1 MNKYKNKAEEM
12 PIHVPVSLFEHLLL
26 ENAQIAKEIFSTE
39 EGEENEMSYE
49 EFANHFKETP
59 EFLGLFAKL
68 LIDQGRNLEEIEQAY
83 SKILDLKKKNISID
97 INPEHIRNL
106 TKLNKELETQEED
119 NQQEDEE
126 VEKENIVKATI
137 NLDKTDGVNDYADT
151 PPTPEQEEGDIPDKS
166 YWDYTTEELVEALN
180 LKRDES
186 WPTGYYCLA
195 DLFNT
200 KDIQVDG
207 QGLYIWTEG
216 KIFAEYLKEKSTKN
230 LPWKF
235 GQYGSF
241 VRRGNDDIQYGKT
254 PIKTVSSYRH
264 AEEDITIIVYAK
276 RLDEYLTSE
285 ENTKNFKTAY
295 DVEQVV
301 GKKLVSAK
309 IGGTKYEDVR
319 NTEIFRGV
327 PKNDIIKIIN
337 ETLTG
342 SSRLNDYK
350 MRPEQKLA
358 HDQIVNYFQ
367 TSDDEKPEFLL
378 AAKMRYGKNFTFL
391 NVAKTMELK
400 NILVLTY
407 KPHVFDSLEKD
418 VTGHTNFEGW
428 EIINFKNERN
438 LEPIAENT
446 RVFMSSAQL
455 ALHEGIINEKELED
469 EKDVVEEEENKAKDQ
484 ALKELESNMDKLTNV
499 DFDIVIADEYHYG
512 TGTKKFNNLLE
523 KLNYKYLVFVSGT
536 AMKDI
541 EMGRFEDEQIYSW
554 SYIDEQKKK
563 REEKQIGYGQHLDM
577 PTMNFHLMSVSENA
591 KNRADFYTPEEGFT
605 MNKMINVENGKL
617 RDELSLRDL
626 LRQISGNGVNK
637 NISVFKNPTVKGVNL
652 DHTFWVLPKNTKGI
666 KAVADLMETMPEY
679 KDYYIIP
686 ATGGYVTDIKKVQEK
701 INYAKNHG
709 KKTITLSCYR
719 FKEGVTVPDW
729 NGVVML
735 DSGRSPEE
743 YLQAIFRCQSPGE
756 NKDNCHVFDFNPQR
770 CLIRIYDICESVD
783 KTGGTTLGNTITE
796 FIDYAPIL
804 DHQENK
810 FKTVDADMI
819 FHNFRAHGS
828 FREKFAN
835 IKNINIEKLDQD
847 IIDSLEG
854 VRGGARKKETDINNN
869 DVNFGSEIIRTRENG
884 ETDDSPQAKKKA
896 KQEAKK
902 YLEKIANVLS
912 NIPEYLF
919 NSPENE
925 QNVKQVVISGSKNQD
940 LFKDITGISI
950 QNFRTWFHKGLL
962 NKVVFNRN
970 IKNFL
975 DAEQKFLSSN
985 MSLEEKDKFFKQHFN
1000 LRAESGATP
1009 ANLVNE
1015 MLDKLPPD
1023 IWHDK
1028 SKTFCDPVMGTG
1040 TFLLGI
1046 KERLMDGLKNSIP
1059 EETAR
1064 EKWIL
1069 ENMIYGYDIEQ
1080 SKVNIAKKLIVGDKP
1095 YRNNLERK
1103 DMLKE
1108 L

>member
-1 MNKYKNKAEEM
+1 MDKYKNNAEDM
-12 PIHVPVSLFEHLLL
+12 GFLVPESLFEHLLL
-26 ENAQIAKEIFSTE
+26 ENAQIAKKIFSTE
-39 EGEENEMSYE
+39 EVEENEMNYE
-49 EFANHFKETP
+49 EFSNHFKETP

-68 LIDQGRNLEEIEQAY
+68 LIDQGRELEEIEQVY
-83 SKILDLKKKNISID
+83 SKILDLKNRNISVD
-97 INPEHIRNL
+97 INPEKIKHL
-106 TKLNKELETQEED
+106 TQLNKELKKLESAEED
-119 NQQEDEE
+119 NQQEDNSI
-126 VEKENIVKATI
+126 EKENIVKTAI
-137 NLDKTDGVNDYADT
+137 NLDKSDGVNDYADT
-151 PPTPEQEEGDIPDKS
+151 PPTPEQEEGDIPNKS
-166 YWDYTTEELVEALN
+166 YSDYTIEELVEVFN
-180 LKRDES
+180 LKRNES
-186 WPTGYYCLA
+186 WPRGYYCLA

-200 KDIQVDG
+200 EDIQKEG

-216 KIFAEYLKEKSTKN
+216 HNLFEYIKDKSKKT

-241 VRRGNDDIQYGKT
+241 VKRGDDPGKQYGKT
-254 PIKTVSSYRH
+254 PIETVKSYRH
-264 AEEDITIIVYAK
+264 AEQDITIIVYAK
-276 RLDEYLTSE
+276 RLDEYLKSE
-285 ENTKNFKTAY
+285 KNINNFKTAY
-295 DVEQVV
+295 DAEQV
-301 GKKLVSAK
+301 
-309 IGGTKYEDVR
+309 IGGKIKNEGGVGDLSYLR
-319 NTEIFRGV
+319 NTEVFKGV
-327 PKNDIIKIIN
+327 PKNEIIKLIN
-337 ETLTG
+337 ETLKG
-342 SSRLNDYK
+342 SKRLNDYE
-350 MRPEQKLA
+350 MRPEQKIA
-358 HDQIVNYFQ
+358 HNQIVDYF
-367 TSDDEKPEFLL
+367 SKGGKEFLL

-391 NVAKTMELK
+391 NVAKTLNLK

-438 LEPIAENT
+438 LEPSAENT

-455 ALHEGIINEKELED
+455 ALHEGILNEKELDD
-469 EKDVVEEEENKAKDQ
+469 EKDIVEEEENKAKDK
-484 ALKELESNMDKLTNV
+484 ALKELESNMDKLANI

-512 TGTKKFNNLLE
+512 TSTKKFNNLLE
-523 KLNYKYLVFVSGT
+523 KLDYKHIIYVSGT

-541 EMGRFEDEQIYSW
+541 EMGRFEDDQIYSW

-563 REEKQIGYGQHLDM
+563 EQEKKIGYGSHIDM
-577 PTMNFHLMSVSENA
+577 PTMNFHLMSVAENA

-626 LRQISGNGVNK
+626 LRQISGHGVNK
-637 NISVFKNPTVKGVNL
+637 NISVFKNPKVNVNL

-666 KAVADLMETMPEY
+666 KAVADLMETMDEF

-686 ATGGYVTDIKKVQEK
+686 ATGSYVTDIKKVQQQINEAK
-701 INYAKNHG
+701 IHN

-756 NKDNCHVFDFNPQR
+756 NKDTCHVFDFNPQR
-770 CLIRIYDICESVD
+770 CLIRIYDMCESVD

-810 FKTVDADMI
+810 FKEVNAEMI
-819 FHNFRAHGS
+819 FQNFRAHGS

-835 IKNINIEKLDQD
+835 IKNINIEKLDQV

-854 VRGGARKKETDINNN
+854 VRGGPRKKETDINDN
-869 DVNFGSEIIRTRENG
+869 DVDFGSEIIRTRENG

-925 QNVKQVVISGSKNQD
+925 QNVKHVVISGSRNPE

-962 NKVVFNRN
+962 NKVIFNRN

-975 DAEQKFLSSN
+975 DAENKFLASN
-985 MSLEEKDKFFKQHFN
+985 MSLKEKDEFFKQHFN
-1000 LRAESGATP
+1000 LRAEGGATP

-1015 MLDKLPPD
+1015 MLDKLPDD
-1023 IWHDK
+1023 IWSNK
-1028 SKTFCDPVMGTG
+1028 EKTFCDPCMGTG

-1046 KERLMDGLKNSIP
+1046 KERLMEGLKDKIP
-1059 EETAR
+1059 NQDER
-1064 EKWIL
+1064 EQWII
-1069 ENMIYGYDIEQ
+1069 ENMIYGYDIDQ
-1080 SKVNIAKKLIVGDKP
+1080 SKVNMTKKLLYGDKP
-1095 YRNNLERK
+1095 YKSNIEKK

-1108 L
+1108 D